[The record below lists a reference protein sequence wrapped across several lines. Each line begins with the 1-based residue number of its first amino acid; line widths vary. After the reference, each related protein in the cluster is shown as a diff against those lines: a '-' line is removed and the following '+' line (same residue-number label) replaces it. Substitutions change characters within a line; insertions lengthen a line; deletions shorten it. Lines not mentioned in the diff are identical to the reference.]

1 MEDCEISLKS
11 TCEEVANFFVK
22 KFKIDTKLKDCLI
35 KEGISGDMLLDL
47 VKYKN
52 YFGFKP
58 GTWNQ
63 IKKFLERNKDLFKSK
78 IVYENISI
86 KDYMYAS
93 KPVTICSRLWC
104 DVLLTQQEEDHE
116 TVTCPLLKPRW
127 KNKIIRIPHH
137 WVDDGLAPFNGT
149 LSLII
154 SLVNKLIFSL
164 LGSDMICL

>member
-35 KEGISGDMLLDL
+35 KEGISGDVLLDL

-58 GTWNQ
+58 ATWNQ

-86 KDYMYAS
+86 KDEKEIKIFFENYIGFKGNINDINNEKS
-93 KPVTICSRLWC
+93 ILELK
-104 DVLLTQQEEDHE
+104 EEDMKNLGLNLGQRIR
-116 TVTCPLLKPRW
+116 LLKFIIDKTFKITIT
-127 KNKIIRIPHH
+127 KNSST
-137 WVDDGLAPFNGT
+137 DET
-149 LSLII
+149 LNY
-154 SLVNKLIFSL
+154 VKNV
-164 LGSDMICL
+164 